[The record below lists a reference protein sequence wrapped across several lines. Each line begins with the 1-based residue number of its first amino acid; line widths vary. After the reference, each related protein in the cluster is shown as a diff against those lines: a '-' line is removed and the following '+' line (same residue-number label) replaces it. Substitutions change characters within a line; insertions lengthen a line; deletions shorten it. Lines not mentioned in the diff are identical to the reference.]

1 MFGISAFSQAPFS
14 TVGGGAIKVSSG
26 AVTANAL
33 ASALPSRI
41 RTFSGVINA
50 DGSVVVNGIRVQQS
64 PASINANA
72 TLTADSIRT
81 RTDSASVSGTASV
94 ITDGLS
100 LAYATGSI
108 FNSLEVTANN
118 VRIRTN
124 SAGINAEAFSTALGG
139 QVFAGH
145 ASITADGTVITNP
158 QAIWSANATPS
169 SRATI
174 TASGIVLGEE
184 WSDSDAGNETWAE
197 SSTGNELWV
206 EDTPESNTWL
216 RKG

>member
-14 TVGGGAIKVSSG
+14 SLGGGAKFGSG
-26 AVTANAL
+26 SVTANAL
-33 ASALPSRI
+33 ANASAARVK
-41 RTFSGVINA
+41 TFSGVITA

-145 ASITADGTVITNP
+145 ASITADGTVTTNP
-158 QAIWSANATPS
+158 QAIWWAYATPS

-174 TASGIVLGEE
+174 TASGTVLGEE
-184 WSDSDAGNETWAE
+184 WSDSAVGTETWAE
-197 SSTGNELWV
+197 SSTGNEVWV